1 MGFQVQQMV
10 LTLLEDAQ
18 LEVRVQAAKVV
29 SGLLHCHFIPEPTA
43 LLVCRVIYFVF
54 FTGTLVTGQLVS
66 DLC

>member
-1 MGFQVQQMV
+1 MV

-54 FTGTLVTGQLVS
+54 LQGHWLQDNWLAIFVECSLV
-66 DLC
+66 

>member
-1 MGFQVQQMV
+1 MV

-43 LLVCRVIYFVF
+43 LLVRVI
-54 FTGTLVTGQLVS
+54 
-66 DLC
+66 